1 MKIGIKIGSALLAV
15 EAKGKKTEAG
25 LNPMAVMRLCLQLA
39 ELNKEGHQLFL
50 VTSGAVI
57 SDPKTDR
64 PNNLRASVGMAR
76 LISQYVQY
84 LSFHGVETAQMLFT
98 DSDLHADCRNN
109 LLDLINNALSCGV
122 IPIINAND
130 TVDWSE
136 LNRLALC
143 SDNDRL
149 FMEICLG
156 IKPDLAIIGFNRPAV
171 LDERGNFVR
180 IVNAENYESLL
191 TACQSSGPHG
201 HGRFGMTTKMESA
214 KTLSLAGITT
224 MIVPGNT
231 DGFIKSTIYESK
243 KRLLQF
249 GTHFDFS

>member
-1 MKIGIKIGSALLAV
+1 MKIGIKIGSALLAS
-15 EAKGKKTEAG
+15 ETKGKKIESG

-39 ELNKEGHQLFL
+39 ELNKNGDQVFL

-76 LISQYVQY
+76 LISQYVQH
-84 LSFHGVETAQMLFT
+84 LDLCGVETAQMLFT
-98 DSDLHADCRNN
+98 DSDLHAECRDN
-109 LLDLINNALSCGV
+109 LLGLIDLALSTGI

-136 LNRLALC
+136 LDRLKVC

-149 FMEICLG
+149 FTEICLG

-171 LDERGNFVR
+171 LGSDGNFVR
-180 IVNAENYESLL
+180 VVNAENYDSLL
-191 TACQSSGPHG
+191 ASCQSGGPHG
-201 HGRFGMTTKMESA
+201 HGRFGMATKMESA

-231 DGFIKSTIYESK
+231 DDFIKATIYESK

-249 GTHFDFS
+249 GTHFDFG